1 MRFVSPY
8 PHTFVTHAE
17 RATRVSSSIG
27 LNKGRNMNSLDLLIG
42 LAACGMGFMFMVIGY
57 SIGFKHGHGEGFVRG
72 RNIAKALRDA
82 ELIK

>member
-1 MRFVSPY
+1 MRFVSPC

-17 RATRVSSSIG
+17 RATRVSSLIG
-27 LNKGRNMNSLDLLIG
+27 LNKGRSMNSLDLLIG
-42 LAACGMGFMFMVIGY
+42 LAACGTGFMFMVIGY